1 MFTLF
6 QFISFFFLQYVDL
19 NFQGGTIKLLVD
31 LLNIN
36 KAEDEQKA
44 LLEELT
50 DSVIGVKQLHIDG
63 QSMGVEH

>member
-1 MFTLF
+1 MF
-6 QFISFFFLQYVDL
+6 INSYFLSLIFTTIDL
-19 NFQGGTIKLLVD
+19 VFQGGTIKLLVD

-50 DSVIGVKQLHIDG
+50 DSVIGVEHFIWVENWLL
-63 QSMGVEH
+63 SM

>member
-1 MFTLF
+1 M
-6 QFISFFFLQYVDL
+6 VDL
-19 NFQGGTIKLLVD
+19 VFQGGTIKLLVD

-50 DSVIGVKQLHIDG
+50 DSVIGVEHFIWVENWLL
-63 QSMGVEH
+63 SM